1 MAVRHGLCYAT
12 AMMRYV
18 LALALAAL
26 VALPA
31 CHHEPAPVIAGESA
45 LPPLPPSSGTPI
57 GYLLDARDQLALRA
71 DQVAKLKQIDS
82 SLATRNAEI
91 DTQLRELQPKEAP
104 EDDKSHHGEDHEHHN
119 NAPGAAPMTSNQAH
133 LHEVRNRNDREALRQ
148 AWALLDPTQQ
158 TKAAAILQDRGVPV
172 PGQKAQQA
180 QTSDDGTPVPGLGEQ

>member
-1 MAVRHGLCYAT
+1 
-12 AMMRYV
+12 MMRYA

-31 CHHEPAPVIAGESA
+31 CHHEPAPVIAGEA
-45 LPPLPPSSGTPI
+45 DLPPLPPSSGTPV
-57 GYLLDARDQLALRA
+57 GYLLDARDQLALTA

-82 SLATRNAEI
+82 SLATRDAEI

-104 EDDKSHHGEDHEHHN
+104 DQDKDHHGEDHEHHN
-119 NAPGAAPMTSNQAH
+119 NAPGANGPGSVNEAH
-133 LHEVRNRNDREALRQ
+133 LHDIRNRNDQDALRQ

-158 TKAAAILQDRGVPV
+158 TKAAQILQDRGVPV

-180 QTSDDGTPVPGLGEQ
+180 QTSDDGTPVPGLDEQ